1 MNALV
6 DPILVLIMLLN
17 FFVLATSRVR
27 AVITAS
33 AAQGL
38 LLGALPVLVQPHPG
52 AVPVLMA
59 LGTMAVKAAVI
70 PWMLLRALRE
80 AAIRREVEP
89 LVGYIP
95 SLLLCALGTALA
107 LLFART
113 LPLAP
118 AHSASLIIPAAFATV
133 LTGFL
138 VLTTRRKALTQVAG
152 YLILENGIFIMG
164 LLLVEAMPLLV
175 EIGVLLDLLV
185 GIFVMGIIINH
196 INREF
201 SSLDTSHLSSLR
213 E

>member
-52 AVPVLMA
+52 VVPVLMA

-95 SLLLCALGTALA
+95 SLFLCALGTALA

-113 LPLAP
+113 LPLAA
-118 AHSASLIIPAAFATV
+118 AHSASLIIPGAFATV